1 MAPLRLSEPR
11 QVHEIDRRTARNIRF
26 YADKPA
32 NLLDRRLEELSREVP
47 LEALIY
53 GHGAL
58 LTLISLVFVLLGR
71 KKWSIVALLVS
82 ALQFQFFH
90 QRRNPFV
97 HFLRRRGY
105 RSERDIQAEK
115 YSIEALRGDFAVFN
129 GADEPGER
137 ARKCLG
143 LFS

>member
-1 MAPLRLSEPR
+1 MAPQKPSLPR
-11 QVHEIDRRTARNIRF
+11 QVHEIDRQTARNIRF

-32 NLLDRRLEELSREVP
+32 GLLDRRLEELSREIP
-47 LEALIY
+47 MESIIY
-53 GHGAL
+53 GQGAL
-58 LTLISLVFVLLGR
+58 LSLVSVILVLLGR

-82 ALQFQFFH
+82 GLQLQFFH
-90 QRRNPFV
+90 QRKNPFV
-97 HFLRRRGY
+97 PFLRKHGY
-105 RSERDIQAEK
+105 RSEREIQAEK

-129 GADEPGER
+129 EVHEPAER